1 MFCAAAPPG
10 GGFDKA
16 AYEASYGRVSGGAQ
30 PWEILHSTQPHR
42 IGAALFPPAVGGT
55 ADDIEAVA
63 AACGGRLSLGSQET
77 SWVPVRA
84 FPAAPLEVI
93 DLGALGSAQNADEV
107 AKLKGLLD
115 SQVNAFTVRTDAFVE
130 PALVE
135 RACAHA
141 KAFHALPTAVKQ
153 QLHFSLHA
161 DGRGWIPLHGEGAYE
176 DGPVASHVST
186 FDMGRDLAVDHPA
199 VAANLSGCAPNVY
212 PGEEHIPGFKQ
223 DMVQLDAGL
232 AAAARAM
239 FTGLAAALGVDAASF
254 DSLFVE
260 GTSLGKLR
268 LMSYPGSLA
277 SPALAAA
284 RNLGVSAHSDF
295 EAFTFLHQNAPGL
308 QLQTYSK
315 TWGGAEGGE
324 AQWYEAPVPDA
335 GHFTLIC
342 SDMLEILSNGAIKA
356 TQHRVA
362 YVPWPRTAIIRFV
375 GFESAA
381 VVAPLPGTPGPPA
394 YSPVTQAAH
403 LDAKVD
409 AAEAR
414 RKRSAEAGIIPI
426 PVGPPA

>member
-1 MFCAAAPPG
+1 MCCAAGPPG

-42 IGAALFPPAVGGT
+42 IGAALFLPAVGGT

-295 EAFTFLHQNAPGL
+295 EVFTFLHQNAPGL

-315 TWGGAEGGE
+315 TWGGAERGE

-362 YVPWPRTAIIRFV
+362 YVPWPRTAIIVSLGSRAPRWWRRF
-375 GFESAA
+375 
-381 VVAPLPGTPGPPA
+381 L
-394 YSPVTQAAH
+394 AH
-403 LDAKVD
+403 L
-409 AAEAR
+409 AR
-414 RKRSAEAGIIPI
+414 LPTRL
-426 PVGPPA
+426 